1 MENTRVLAF
10 EPFSYFVC
18 FNIVVVIGCE
28 RTQCCKYVRC
38 YCIAHCIATGRKV
51 IIKEANDWTVTLA
64 FPSLL
69 LFCCLCFCLS
79 SQLLSIERY

>member
-38 YCIAHCIATGRKV
+38 YCIAYALPLDEK
-51 IIKEANDWTVTLA
+51 
-64 FPSLL
+64 
-69 LFCCLCFCLS
+69 
-79 SQLLSIERY
+79 